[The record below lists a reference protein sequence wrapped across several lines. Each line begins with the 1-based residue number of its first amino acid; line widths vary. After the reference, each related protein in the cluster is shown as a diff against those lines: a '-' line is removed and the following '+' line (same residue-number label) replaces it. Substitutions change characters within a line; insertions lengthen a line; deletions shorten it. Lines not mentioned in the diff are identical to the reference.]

1 MSNDDMTKRLAQA
14 EEFFDAF
21 RQMSEM
27 LNGAVRTL
35 TADGWTETQAR
46 EVVVATFLNNIRS
59 GLR

>member
-1 MSNDDMTKRLAQA
+1 MSDDEFADKLGQG

-35 TADGWTETQAR
+35 VSEGWTEVQAR
-46 EVVVATFLNNIRS
+46 DIVVASFVSNVR
-59 GLR
+59 GGK